1 MKKIIVLF
9 VAVATMFAQDAMAQ
23 QKPQMTEEQR
33 AASKARREQVMQTR
47 LQMLQE
53 ELNLTEAQ
61 YAKFEP
67 IYRAYLKEVLRVSNR
82 DARVKK
88 EELTNENALK
98 VISAR
103 LANQITNATV
113 KQRYLLIFAEVIEPL
128 QIEKLYRVDH
138 RIAREAHKIVKY
150 AGVQPQAAK

>member
-53 ELNLTEAQ
+53 ELKLTEAQ

-150 AGVQPQAAK
+150 AGTQQQAAK

>member
-53 ELNLTEAQ
+53 ELKLTEAQ
-61 YAKFEP
+61 YAKF
-67 IYRAYLKEVLRVSNR
+67 
-82 DARVKK
+82 
-88 EELTNENALK
+88 
-98 VISAR
+98 
-103 LANQITNATV
+103 
-113 KQRYLLIFAEVIEPL
+113 
-128 QIEKLYRVDH
+128 
-138 RIAREAHKIVKY
+138 
-150 AGVQPQAAK
+150 

>member
-53 ELNLTEAQ
+53 ELKLTEAQ

-113 KQRYLLIFAEVIEPL
+113 KQRYLLIFAEVLEPL
-128 QIEKLYRVDH
+128 QIEKLYRVDQ

-150 AGVQPQAAK
+150 AGAQPQAAK

>member
-53 ELNLTEAQ
+53 ELKLTEAQ

-88 EELTNENALK
+88 DELTNENALK

-128 QIEKLYRVDH
+128 QIEKLYRVDQ

-150 AGVQPQAAK
+150 AGAQQQAAK

>member
-1 MKKIIVLF
+1 
-9 VAVATMFAQDAMAQ
+9 
-23 QKPQMTEEQR
+23 
-33 AASKARREQVMQTR
+33 MQTR

-53 ELNLTEAQ
+53 ELKLTEAQ

-113 KQRYLLIFAEVIEPL
+113 KQRYLLIFAEAIEPL

-150 AGVQPQAAK
+150 AGAQPQAAK